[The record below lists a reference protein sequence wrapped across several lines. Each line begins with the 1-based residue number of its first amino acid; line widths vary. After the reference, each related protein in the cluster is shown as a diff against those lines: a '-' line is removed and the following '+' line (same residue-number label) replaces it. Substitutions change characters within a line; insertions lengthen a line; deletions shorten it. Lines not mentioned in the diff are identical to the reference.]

1 MVLHWGTLLAPQGKD
16 MGKDS
21 HLVLDNVVLLQ
32 DIHQAAAKVSPLPMA
47 SMDQE

>member
-1 MVLHWGTLLAPQGKD
+1 MVLLRDILLALRDKD

-32 DIHQAAAKVSPLPMA
+32 DIHQAAAQVSPLPTA